1 MHSNI
6 DHNLITLLKLMP
18 NNRYRAVLC
27 DHWAGM
33 NSDNIENVVLSYCG
47 CVLYVHW
54 EMTSC

>member
-1 MHSNI
+1 
-6 DHNLITLLKLMP
+6 MP